1 MDKTMVEETTIKDLK
16 DCMENNMPVL
26 FLGAG
31 FSREAL
37 CKKGKLPTGSE
48 LADELRLEFVKDKIS
63 EADYKDVEKYNLREL
78 CSCIDAL
85 DKDNKTKREEYLT
98 RRLKGALP
106 NETGFHN
113 LLVDYPWRRI
123 YTVNID
129 DLVENIYEEND
140 KEYSCISSSKDIPR
154 KSENMELIKLHGSV
168 RKPGDGYCTD
178 ILIFS

>member
-1 MDKTMVEETTIKDLK
+1 MVEETTIKDLK

-85 DKDNKTKREEYLT
+85 DKDNKAKREEYLT

-154 KSENMELIKLHGSV
+154 KSENMELI
-168 RKPGDGYCTD
+168 
-178 ILIFS
+178 